1 MTGDHPRK
9 RFFLSTRFE
18 KEVHF
23 IISMLDS
30 NFFPS
35 KEVLLLED
43 DLFLGKRIEAYL
55 SSLQMEVTRVETC
68 AAAKEALREMLFDFA
83 LFDLNLPDGESL
95 TLLKKNKVPHNTLCI
110 IMTGEGGI
118 KSAVDAMR
126 HGAVDYLSK
135 PFDLEELPLVFQQ
148 AHANLKK
155 KRLVDHVT
163 KNNKQRSE
171 HLFFEGSFATD
182 LQQLEKILSAD
193 NRLKES
199 LPPLLIDGP
208 TGAGK
213 STYARWVHANGPRSD
228 APYIALNCSA
238 IAENLIESEL
248 FGHEKGAFTDAKDGR
263 IGLFEAADGGT
274 LFLDEVASL
283 SLAAQAKLLLAIES
297 QKIRRV
303 GGNKDIAIDARIIA
317 AANCD
322 LREMINDGRFRED
335 LFHRLDLLRIS
346 ISPLSQRSE
355 DLPKLADHFL
365 HNLSLKYHLK
375 KPALDSESLRYLQSH
390 TWPGNNR
397 ELLHELER
405 AIVLHESGTELRLSP
420 LYSKN
425 LNLHDS
431 NIESDWLN
439 KNYCFPEEGFDLEK
453 EILRLIQLG
462 IDQSKG
468 NISAAARLLGVP
480 RDYLR
485 YRLKKPDE

>member
-1 MTGDHPRK
+1 MQTVRSLKG
-9 RFFLSTRFE
+9 
-18 KEVHF
+18 
-23 IISMLDS
+23 
-30 NFFPS
+30 

-43 DLFLGKRIEAYL
+43 DLLLGKRIEAYL
-55 SSLQMEVTRVETC
+55 SNLGIDVTRVETC
-68 AAAKEALREMLFDFA
+68 AAAKEALTEMLFDFA

-95 TLLKKNKVPHNTLCI
+95 TLLKENKVPDNTLCI

-148 AHANLKK
+148 AHSNLKK
-155 KRLVDHVT
+155 KRLVEHVT
-163 KNNKQRSE
+163 KNTKERTDQ
-171 HLFFEGSFATD
+171 LFFEGSFATD

-193 NRLKES
+193 KRLKES
-199 LPPLLIDGP
+199 LPALLIDGP
-208 TGAGK
+208 TGSGK

-228 APYIALNCSA
+228 APFIALNCSA

-322 LREMINDGRFRED
+322 LRNMIAEGKFRED

-346 ISPLSQRSE
+346 IPPLSQRSK

-365 HNLSLKYHLK
+365 VTLSQKYHLK
-375 KPALDSESLRYLQSH
+375 KPALDSQSERYLQSH

-405 AIVLHESGTELRLSP
+405 AMVLHEPGTKLS
-420 LYSKN
+420 LSSVQSTSYSPK
-425 LNLHDS
+425 DS
-431 NIESDWLN
+431 TSEIDWLN
-439 KNYCFPEEGFDLEK
+439 KSYCFPEEGFDLEK

-485 YRLKKPDE
+485 YRLRKPDE

>member
-1 MTGDHPRK
+1 MQTVRSLKG
-9 RFFLSTRFE
+9 
-18 KEVHF
+18 
-23 IISMLDS
+23 
-30 NFFPS
+30 

-43 DLFLGKRIEAYL
+43 DLLLGKRIEAYL
-55 SSLQMEVTRVETC
+55 SNLGIDVTRVETC
-68 AAAKEALREMLFDFA
+68 AAAKEALTEMLFDFA

-95 TLLKKNKVPHNTLCI
+95 ALLKENKVPDNTLCI

-118 KSAVDAMR
+118 KSAVEAMR

-148 AHANLKK
+148 AHSNLKK
-155 KRLVDHVT
+155 KRLVEHVT
-163 KNNKQRSE
+163 KNTKERTDQ
-171 HLFFEGSFATD
+171 LFFEGSFATD

-208 TGAGK
+208 TGSGK

-228 APYIALNCSA
+228 APFIALNCSA

-283 SLAAQAKLLLAIES
+283 SLAAQAKLLLAIEN

-322 LREMINDGRFRED
+322 LRKMIAEGKFRED

-346 ISPLSQRSE
+346 IPPLSQRSK

-365 HNLSLKYHLK
+365 VTLSQKYHLK
-375 KPALDSESLRYLQSH
+375 KPALDSQSERYLQSH

-405 AIVLHESGTELRLSP
+405 AMVLHEPGTKLS
-420 LYSKN
+420 LSSVQSTSYSPK
-425 LNLHDS
+425 DS
-431 NIESDWLN
+431 TSEIDWLN
-439 KNYCFPEEGFDLEK
+439 KSYCFPEEGFDLEK
-453 EILRLIQLG
+453 EILRLIRLG

-485 YRLKKPDE
+485 YRLRKPDE

>member
-1 MTGDHPRK
+1 MQTVRSLKG
-9 RFFLSTRFE
+9 
-18 KEVHF
+18 
-23 IISMLDS
+23 
-30 NFFPS
+30 

-43 DLFLGKRIEAYL
+43 DLLLGKRIEAYL
-55 SSLQMEVTRVETC
+55 SDLGIDVTRVETC
-68 AAAKEALREMLFDFA
+68 AAAKEALTEMLFDFA

-95 TLLKKNKVPHNTLCI
+95 TLLKENKVPDNTLCI

-148 AHANLKK
+148 AHTNLKK
-155 KRLVDHVT
+155 KRLVEHVT
-163 KNNKQRSE
+163 KNNKQRTE

-208 TGAGK
+208 TGSGK

-228 APYIALNCSA
+228 APFIALNCSA

-283 SLAAQAKLLLAIES
+283 SLAAQAKLLLAIEN

-322 LREMINDGRFRED
+322 LRKMIAEGKFRED

-346 ISPLSQRSE
+346 IPPLSQRSK

-365 HNLSLKYHLK
+365 GTLSQKYHLN
-375 KPALDSESLRYLQSH
+375 KPELDAGSEKYLQTH

-405 AIVLHESGTELRLSP
+405 AMVLHEPGTKLS
-420 LYSKN
+420 LSSLQSTSYSPK
-425 LNLHDS
+425 DS
-431 NIESDWLN
+431 TSEIDWLN
-439 KNYCFPEEGFDLEK
+439 KSYCFPEEGFDLEK

-485 YRLKKPDE
+485 YRLRKPDE